1 MIIDY
6 HMLSELLTPSF
17 FRKARW
23 MAFIRTLY
31 IRQIQRLHT
40 AWLVWSI
47 DSRYRASVTPQ
58 VISLEHMAERNLDCR
73 IRIDELDGKPYDFLV
88 NVEGNP
94 DMAKLTRLL
103 NTYKLAGKSYVYEMV
118 GPVGYSCFFFNHVL
132 EDIEEKYACEFIN
145 HVAEDERTVKI
156 WVYLFA
162 DSNQNQWNVIA
173 RASKA
178 VKSDI
183 TVSGTVQ
190 KKTDGYIT
198 LVDTFHVFIETD
210 TTEGEAPV
218 SITDSIT
225 GGLFLET
232 RTILPNKDDY
242 YDYEIENF
250 NKMNYGTD
258 RI

>member
-6 HMLSELLTPSF
+6 HTLSELLTPSF
-17 FRKARW
+17 LRKDRW
-23 MAFIRTLY
+23 MALTRALFV
-31 IRQIQRLHT
+31 RQIQRLHT
-40 AWLVWSI
+40 AWLVWST

-118 GPVGYSCFFFNHVL
+118 GPVGYSCFFLNHVE
-132 EDIEEKYACEFIN
+132 EDIEEKYACEFID

-162 DSNQNQWNVIA
+162 DMNNNQWNVIA
-173 RASKA
+173 RASKE

-183 TVSGTVQ
+183 TVSGKVQ
-190 KKTDGYIT
+190 RKSDGYIS
-198 LVDTFHVFIETD
+198 LVDTYHVLIKTGAS
-210 TTEGEAPV
+210 EGEAPV
-218 SITDSIT
+218 YITDST
-225 GGLFLET
+225 VGGLFLET
-232 RTILPNKDDY
+232 RTILPGKDDY

-250 NKMNYGTD
+250 NNLIK
-258 RI
+258 